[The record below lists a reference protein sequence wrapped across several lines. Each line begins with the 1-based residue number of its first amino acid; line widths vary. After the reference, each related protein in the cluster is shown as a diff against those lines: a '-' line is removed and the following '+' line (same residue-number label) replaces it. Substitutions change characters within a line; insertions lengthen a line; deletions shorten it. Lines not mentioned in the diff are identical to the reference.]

1 MATQNRTTKPQ
12 PTQGSAAARQAA
24 QAPAADAAK
33 MAKQAADKAEL
44 DKMAQA
50 KQAEAVKEVVAET
63 TAEGSVA
70 TADAAAAAEG
80 SLGAVSGEA
89 AVAEAGAA
97 GAAGTAAAIS
107 PLAIGA
113 GVVGVVAVAAA
124 AGGGS
129 SGGSS
134 SQPIAQNNTQQAA
147 QNQGSQKPATPAAE
161 QPAQDTKPAEGT
173 NKPAEGA
180 KPTEPAK
187 EEEPAKQAD
196 SKPAD
201 QPKVDP
207 TPVEDLTKPATAGGT
222 AEAPT
227 VAADGVTNL
236 TKFADLFKTA
246 GANGGEAEFIKIS
259 RILSAENAKDAE
271 ARAVDSDNSRAYEV
285 IDAGKPITLAEAQTM
300 AAKLG
305 GKLMSIDT
313 AEEKAWLDKN
323 LFGALGEYD
332 GDKSLAE
339 AAARGESDKAAQQKV
354 LDGQLAS
361 NGAWLGKNAT
371 EGADAKANAVI
382 RNGNNADGSG
392 AMKLYEAAGTT
403 LSKFV
408 IEYEGY
414 KSPLLLDGKPVV
426 EGQII
431 NKADA
436 AKLAW
441 NADLNKAGKITYQAV
456 DSNDAQKAQPVAN
469 SKEGTMAL
477 SESADVKH
485 PMTTPANPSAQDK
498 PAQGGT
504 EVKPANDVPQ
514 ADKTGQ
520 DTQNSDH
527 QPAKP
532 ELPATAQGSAE
543 APQVAANGETKLAN
557 VASAFEKAAGEG
569 KNVEFIKIVHV
580 DTSEGEAGTRI
591 FREVETTS
599 KATSKAP
606 DAPAPVKTVS
616 TTAYE
621 VIDAGKPIS
630 RAEAEEMAKAR
641 GGKLLTIDSADEAKF
656 IGEKLFGTLGEYD
669 SDESV
674 AEAQGDT
681 AKAAQQEVLNGQ
693 LKNNG
698 AWLGKDSTAG
708 AVANADAIIR
718 NGNGTDLPKG
728 YKAYDFSGE
737 KLSRFVIEI
746 ENYKAPLTLNGEPV
760 VDGTII
766 NKADFDKLVWNGD
779 HNMGGK
785 ITYVAVQSNEA
796 NAAKVEGAEE
806 KTLTVSES
814 AAITHPSAPASN
826 PAQNQQ
832 QGGAGTP
839 EVQDSKAPAGG
850 EGPKGDQK
858 AGEGS
863 NKAGDP
869 PKGGEHG
876 TDGGNHKADT
886 PQNSTTG
893 SDANKGNTNP
903 GSQGAAAGGST
914 GGAGAQGGPKPQ
926 EGGSDSKAGGTTQ
939 DAGSQSQ
946 GQTPP
951 SKPAG
956 SDPQAGSPSGKP
968 VAPGGQPS
976 DAPSQP
982 AGTPEAQTGGA
993 VNQPAQPPVKAA
1005 PSYEANKSVNVAH
1018 DETNAKIGKE
1028 VFEGTTPDNKPEAV
1042 KATGFAEGTLKVNGV
1057 AINSGDKIAAADF
1070 DKVTWD
1076 ASKGEGGSF
1085 KFTPVQANGDALQGA
1100 TEQTITINEAAA
1112 LVQAKPAPTY
1122 DANKSVDVA
1131 HDETNA
1137 KIGKEV
1143 FEGTNSANKPEAV
1156 KATGFA
1162 EGTLKV
1168 NGVAINSGDKIA
1180 AADFDKVTWDA
1191 SKGEGGSFKFTPVQ
1205 ANGDALEGAT
1215 EQTITINEAA
1225 APVVNAEPKLGVYP
1239 TEAVKFDVAHDALKG
1254 ALTKDSQT
1262 SPFAGTDAE
1271 KAPDAVKIVSV
1282 HGPDGQN
1289 THASIMTLGEGET
1302 ARNLTE
1308 GQFINKADFSKVQWD
1323 ASVDHGSGTYEVKFV
1338 PVTAEH
1344 QDIAGAKTQTFTVKE
1359 AAEQPDYSGETFKAV
1374 AEHNGDATFGK
1385 AMFDGTNA
1393 AKAPMFIR
1401 ISEISPNNADAG
1413 DHRVLH
1419 LVGDHEQDLK
1429 EDQSNPLSTVLRATD
1444 FENLRWDTSHNEG
1457 GTFKFTALDGDM
1469 KPIDANVVHTV
1480 TVTEKDAPLAINPQS
1495 LFGASEGQ
1503 GPLTISAKSLAA
1515 YTPAEPSSNLLDDL
1529 HNQIS
1534 PLI

>member
-134 SQPIAQNNTQQAA
+134 SQPIAQNNNQQAA

-207 TPVEDLTKPATAGGT
+207 TPVEDLTKPATAAGT
-222 AEAPT
+222 AAEPK

-236 TKFADLFKTA
+236 TKFADLFETA
-246 GANGGEAEFIKIS
+246 GANGGKAEYIKIS

-456 DSNDAQKAQPVAN
+456 DSNDAATAKPVADA
-469 SKEGTMAL
+469 KEGTMAL

-520 DTQNSDH
+520 DTQNSDQ
-527 QPAKP
+527 QPAKQ
-532 ELPATAQGSAE
+532 ELPATAQGTAE

-557 VASAFEKAAGEG
+557 VATAFEKAAGEG
-569 KNVEFIKIVHV
+569 KNVEFIKIVRV

-599 KATSKAP
+599 KVTGKAP

-621 VIDAGKPIS
+621 VISTKEPIT
-630 RAEAEEMAKAR
+630 RAQAEEMAKVR
-641 GGKLLTIDSADEAKF
+641 GGKLLTIDSAEEAQF
-656 IGEKLFGTLGEYD
+656 IGQKLFGSLGEYD

-674 AEAQGDT
+674 AEAKGDT
-681 AKAAQQEVLNGQ
+681 AKAAQQDVLNGQ
-693 LKNNG
+693 LAKNG

-746 ENYKAPLTLNGEPV
+746 ENYKAPLTLEGKPV

-814 AAITHPSAPASN
+814 ATITHPSAPASN

-839 EVQDSKAPAGG
+839 EVQDNKAPTGG

-893 SDANKGNTNP
+893 SDANKGNGNP
-903 GSQGAAAGGST
+903 GGQGAAAGGST
-914 GGAGAQGGPKPQ
+914 GGAGAQGGSKPQ

-1028 VFEGTTPDNKPEAV
+1028 VFEGTNSANKPEAV
-1042 KATGFAEGTLKVNGV
+1042 KATGFAAGALKVDGNVITDG
-1057 AINSGDKIAAADF
+1057 ALIKAADF

-1076 ASKGEGGSF
+1076 ASKGEGVSF

-1100 TEQTITINEAAA
+1100 TEQTITINEA
-1112 LVQAKPAPTY
+1112 P
-1122 DANKSVDVA
+1122 
-1131 HDETNA
+1131 
-1137 KIGKEV
+1137 
-1143 FEGTNSANKPEAV
+1143 
-1156 KATGFA
+1156 
-1162 EGTLKV
+1162 
-1168 NGVAINSGDKIA
+1168 
-1180 AADFDKVTWDA
+1180 
-1191 SKGEGGSFKFTPVQ
+1191 
-1205 ANGDALEGAT
+1205 
-1215 EQTITINEAA
+1215 

-1282 HGPDGQN
+1282 QGPDGEN
-1289 THASIMTLGEGET
+1289 THANIMTLGDGGS
-1302 ARNLTE
+1302 ARNLTA
-1308 GQFINKADFSKVQWD
+1308 GQFIDKADFSKVQWD
-1323 ASVDHGSGTYEVKFV
+1323 ASVDHGSGTYKVQFV
-1338 PVTAEH
+1338 PVTSDH
-1344 QDIAGAKTQTFTVKE
+1344 QEIAGAQTQTFTVKE
-1359 AAEQPDYSGETFKAV
+1359 AAEQPNYSGTTFSAE

-1385 AMFDGTNA
+1385 AMFDGSDA

-1401 ISEISPNNADAG
+1401 ITEISPSNAEAG

-1419 LVGDHEQDLK
+1419 LVGDHAQDLK
-1429 EDQSNPLSTVLRATD
+1429 VDDSHPENTVLSAAQ
-1444 FENLRWDTSHNEG
+1444 FENLRWDASHNG
-1457 GTFKFTALDGDM
+1457 GGSFKFTALDGDM
-1469 KPIDANVVHTV
+1469 KPIDSSVVHTV

-1529 HNQIS
+1529 HNQIN

>member
-12 PTQGSAAARQAA
+12 PTQGSAAARQAT

-97 GAAGTAAAIS
+97 GAAGTAAPIN

-113 GVVGVVAVAAA
+113 GVVGVVALAAA

-134 SQPIAQNNTQQAA
+134 SQPIAQNNNQQAA

-207 TPVEDLTKPATAGGT
+207 TPVEDLTKPATAAGT
-222 AEAPT
+222 AAEPK

-236 TKFADLFKTA
+236 TKFADLFETA
-246 GANGGEAEFIKIS
+246 GANGGKAEYIKIS

-456 DSNDAQKAQPVAN
+456 DSNDAATAKPVADA
-469 SKEGTMAL
+469 KEGTMAL

-520 DTQNSDH
+520 DTQNSDQ
-527 QPAKP
+527 QPAKQ
-532 ELPATAQGSAE
+532 ELPATAQGTAE

-557 VASAFEKAAGEG
+557 VATAFEKAAGEG
-569 KNVEFIKIVHV
+569 KNVEFIKIVRV

-599 KATSKAP
+599 KVTGKAP

-621 VIDAGKPIS
+621 VISTKEPIT
-630 RAEAEEMAKAR
+630 RAQAEEMAKVR
-641 GGKLLTIDSADEAKF
+641 GGKLLTIDSAEEAQF
-656 IGEKLFGTLGEYD
+656 IGQKLFGSLGEYD

-674 AEAQGDT
+674 AEAKGDT
-681 AKAAQQEVLNGQ
+681 AKAAQQDVLNGQ
-693 LKNNG
+693 LAKNG

-746 ENYKAPLTLNGEPV
+746 ENYKAPLTLEGKPV

-814 AAITHPSAPASN
+814 ATITHPSAPASN

-839 EVQDSKAPAGG
+839 EVQDNKAPTGG
-850 EGPKGDQK
+850 EGHKGDQQADK
-858 AGEGS
+858 GG

-893 SDANKGNTNP
+893 SDANKGNGNP
-903 GSQGAAAGGST
+903 GGQGAAAGGST
-914 GGAGAQGGPKPQ
+914 GGAGAQGGSKPQ

-1028 VFEGTTPDNKPEAV
+1028 VFEGTNSANKPEAV
-1042 KATGFAEGTLKVNGV
+1042 KATGFAAGALKVDGNVITDG
-1057 AINSGDKIAAADF
+1057 ALIKAADF

-1076 ASKGEGGSF
+1076 ASKGEGGTF

-1100 TEQTITINEAAA
+1100 TEQTITINEA
-1112 LVQAKPAPTY
+1112 P
-1122 DANKSVDVA
+1122 
-1131 HDETNA
+1131 
-1137 KIGKEV
+1137 
-1143 FEGTNSANKPEAV
+1143 
-1156 KATGFA
+1156 
-1162 EGTLKV
+1162 
-1168 NGVAINSGDKIA
+1168 
-1180 AADFDKVTWDA
+1180 
-1191 SKGEGGSFKFTPVQ
+1191 
-1205 ANGDALEGAT
+1205 
-1215 EQTITINEAA
+1215 

-1282 HGPDGQN
+1282 QGPDGEN
-1289 THASIMTLGEGET
+1289 THANIMTLGDGGS
-1302 ARNLTE
+1302 ARNLTA
-1308 GQFINKADFSKVQWD
+1308 GQFIDKADFSKVQWD
-1323 ASVDHGSGTYEVKFV
+1323 ASVDHGSGTYKVQFV
-1338 PVTAEH
+1338 PVTSDH
-1344 QDIAGAKTQTFTVKE
+1344 QEIAGAQTQTFTVKE
-1359 AAEQPDYSGETFKAV
+1359 AAEQPNYSGTTFSAE

-1385 AMFDGTNA
+1385 AMFDGSDA

-1401 ISEISPNNADAG
+1401 ITEISPSNAEAG

-1419 LVGDHEQDLK
+1419 LVGDHAQDLK
-1429 EDQSNPLSTVLRATD
+1429 VDDSHPENTVLSAAQ
-1444 FENLRWDTSHNEG
+1444 FENLRWDASHNG
-1457 GTFKFTALDGDM
+1457 GGSFKFTALDGDM
-1469 KPIDANVVHTV
+1469 KPIDSSVVHTV

-1529 HNQIS
+1529 HNQIN

>member
-1 MATQNRTTKPQ
+1 VPG
-12 PTQGSAAARQAA
+12 P
-24 QAPAADAAK
+24 P
-33 MAKQAADKAEL
+33 
-44 DKMAQA
+44 
-50 KQAEAVKEVVAET
+50 
-63 TAEGSVA
+63 
-70 TADAAAAAEG
+70 
-80 SLGAVSGEA
+80 
-89 AVAEAGAA
+89 
-97 GAAGTAAAIS
+97 
-107 PLAIGA
+107 
-113 GVVGVVAVAAA
+113 A
-124 AGGGS
+124 AGGGG

-134 SQPIAQNNTQQAA
+134 SQPIAQNNNQQAA

-207 TPVEDLTKPATAGGT
+207 TPVEDLTKPATAAGT
-222 AEAPT
+222 AAEPK

-236 TKFADLFKTA
+236 TKFADLFETA
-246 GANGGEAEFIKIS
+246 GANGGKAEYIKIS

-456 DSNDAQKAQPVAN
+456 DSNDAATAKPVADA
-469 SKEGTMAL
+469 KEGTMAL

-520 DTQNSDH
+520 DTQNSDQ
-527 QPAKP
+527 QPAKQ
-532 ELPATAQGSAE
+532 ELPATAQGTAE

-557 VASAFEKAAGEG
+557 VATAFEKAAGEG
-569 KNVEFIKIVHV
+569 KNVEFIKIVRV

-599 KATSKAP
+599 KVTGKAP

-621 VIDAGKPIS
+621 VISTKEPIT
-630 RAEAEEMAKAR
+630 RAQAEEMAKVR
-641 GGKLLTIDSADEAKF
+641 GGKLLTIDSAEEAQF
-656 IGEKLFGTLGEYD
+656 IGQKLFGSLGEYD

-674 AEAQGDT
+674 AEAKGDT
-681 AKAAQQEVLNGQ
+681 AKAAQQDVLNGQ
-693 LKNNG
+693 LAKNG

-746 ENYKAPLTLNGEPV
+746 ENYKAPLTLEGKPV

-814 AAITHPSAPASN
+814 ATITHPSAPASN

-839 EVQDSKAPAGG
+839 EVQDNKAPTGG

-893 SDANKGNTNP
+893 SDANKGNGNP
-903 GSQGAAAGGST
+903 GGQGAAAGGST
-914 GGAGAQGGPKPQ
+914 GGAGAQGGSKPQ

-1028 VFEGTTPDNKPEAV
+1028 VFEGTNSANKPEAV
-1042 KATGFAEGTLKVNGV
+1042 KATGFAAGALKVDGNVITDG
-1057 AINSGDKIAAADF
+1057 ALIKAADF

-1076 ASKGEGGSF
+1076 ASKGEGGTF

-1100 TEQTITINEAAA
+1100 TEQTITINEA
-1112 LVQAKPAPTY
+1112 P
-1122 DANKSVDVA
+1122 
-1131 HDETNA
+1131 
-1137 KIGKEV
+1137 
-1143 FEGTNSANKPEAV
+1143 
-1156 KATGFA
+1156 
-1162 EGTLKV
+1162 
-1168 NGVAINSGDKIA
+1168 
-1180 AADFDKVTWDA
+1180 
-1191 SKGEGGSFKFTPVQ
+1191 
-1205 ANGDALEGAT
+1205 
-1215 EQTITINEAA
+1215 

-1282 HGPDGQN
+1282 QGPDGEN
-1289 THASIMTLGEGET
+1289 THANIMTLGDGGS
-1302 ARNLTE
+1302 ARNLTA
-1308 GQFINKADFSKVQWD
+1308 GQFIDKADFSKVQWD
-1323 ASVDHGSGTYEVKFV
+1323 ASVDHGSGTYKVQFV
-1338 PVTAEH
+1338 PVTSDH
-1344 QDIAGAKTQTFTVKE
+1344 QEIAGAQTQTFTVKE
-1359 AAEQPDYSGETFKAV
+1359 AAEQPNYSGTTFSAE

-1385 AMFDGTNA
+1385 AMFDGSDA

-1401 ISEISPNNADAG
+1401 ITEISPSNAEAG

-1419 LVGDHEQDLK
+1419 LVGDHAQDLK
-1429 EDQSNPLSTVLRATD
+1429 VDDSHPENTVLSAAQ
-1444 FENLRWDTSHNEG
+1444 FENLRWDASHNG
-1457 GTFKFTALDGDM
+1457 GGSFKFTALDGDM
-1469 KPIDANVVHTV
+1469 KPIDSSVVHTV

-1529 HNQIS
+1529 HNQIN

>member
-1 MATQNRTTKPQ
+1 MANQNRTTKPQ

-97 GAAGTAAAIS
+97 GAAGAAGTAAAIS

-187 EEEPAKQAD
+187 AEEPAKQAD

-207 TPVEDLTKPATAGGT
+207 TPVEDLSKPATAGGT

-246 GANGGEAEFIKIS
+246 GANGGAAEFIKIS

-456 DSNDAQKAQPVAN
+456 DSNDAATAKPVAN
-469 SKEGTMAL
+469 AKEGTMAL

-569 KNVEFIKIVHV
+569 KTVEFIKIVHV

-641 GGKLLTIDSADEAKF
+641 GGKLLTIDSAEEAKF
-656 IGEKLFGTLGEYD
+656 IGENLFGTLGAYD

-674 AEAQGDT
+674 AEAKGDT
-681 AKAAQQEVLNGQ
+681 AKAAQQDVLNGQ
-693 LKNNG
+693 LAKNG

-728 YKAYDFSGE
+728 YKAYDFTGD

-814 AAITHPSAPASN
+814 ATITHPSAPASN

-839 EVQDSKAPAGG
+839 EVQEHKGPAADDGK
-850 EGPKGDQK
+850 KGDQQADK
-858 AGEGS
+858 GG

-876 TDGGNHKADT
+876 TDGGEHKADT

-914 GGAGAQGGPKPQ
+914 GGTGAQGGSKTQ
-926 EGGSDSKAGGTTQ
+926 DGGSDSKAGGTTQ
-939 DAGSQSQ
+939 DASSQSQ

-951 SKPAG
+951 S
-956 SDPQAGSPSGKP
+956 
-968 VAPGGQPS
+968 
-976 DAPSQP
+976 QP
-982 AGTPEAQTGGA
+982 AGTPEGQTGGA
-993 VNQPAQPPVKAA
+993 VNQPGQPPVKAA

-1028 VFEGTTPDNKPEAV
+1028 VFEGTTPANKPEAV

-1122 DANKSVDVA
+1122 DANKTVDVA
-1131 HDETNA
+1131 HDVTDA
-1137 KIGKEV
+1137 KIAKEV
-1143 FEGTNSANKPEAV
+1143 FEGTTPANKPEAV

-1205 ANGDALEGAT
+1205 ANGDALQGAT
-1215 EQTITINEAA
+1215 EQTITINEAAA
-1225 APVVNAEPKLGVYP
+1225 APVVNAEPKLGVYASEKSVVDVGRDAEP
-1239 TEAVKFDVAHDALKG
+1239 VKL
-1254 ALTKDSQT
+1254 DSKL
-1262 SPFAGTDAE
+1262 FAGTDPE
-1271 KAPDAVKIVSV
+1271 KTPDAVKITVV
-1282 HGPDGQN
+1282 HGPDNQPTNDGVLTYTVGGQK
-1289 THASIMTLGEGET
+1289 HS
-1302 ARNLTE
+1302 LTSGSFLDKANFDKVE
-1308 GQFINKADFSKVQWD
+1308 WDAKADANNAGTYKVQFKPVTADHKDIESATEHNFDVKEASGVPTYESSKMSFNVETHDGKQLVPEALFKGENAATAPLYVWIKGSTEQDGGSDGHVFMRLADGSNGGLGKDLTTNGTTDGAVISWSDLGKVQWD
-1323 ASVDHGSGTYEVKFV
+1323 A
-1338 PVTAEH
+1338 A
-1344 QDIAGAKTQTFTVKE
+1344 
-1359 AAEQPDYSGETFKAV
+1359 
-1374 AEHNGDATFGK
+1374 HN
-1385 AMFDGTNA
+1385 N
-1393 AKAPMFIR
+1393 
-1401 ISEISPNNADAG
+1401 
-1413 DHRVLH
+1413 
-1419 LVGDHEQDLK
+1419 
-1429 EDQSNPLSTVLRATD
+1429 
-1444 FENLRWDTSHNEG
+1444 G
-1457 GTFKFTALDGDM
+1457 GTIRFRPLDGD
-1469 KPIDANVVHTV
+1469 KQEIGEWQTIR
-1480 TVTEKDAPLAINPQS
+1480 VTESSDNSQASGEERPLALDHVLNPQ
-1495 LFGASEGQ
+1495 GAGAQ
-1503 GPLTISAKSLAA
+1503 LKSLAA

-1529 HNQIS
+1529 HNQIT

>member
-134 SQPIAQNNTQQAA
+134 SQPIAQNNNQQAA

-207 TPVEDLTKPATAGGT
+207 TPVEDLTKPATAAGT
-222 AEAPT
+222 AAEPK

-236 TKFADLFKTA
+236 TKFADLFETA
-246 GANGGEAEFIKIS
+246 GANGGKAEYIKIS

-431 NKADA
+431 NKAEA

-456 DSNDAQKAQPVAN
+456 DSNDAATAKPVADA
-469 SKEGTMAL
+469 KEGTMAL

-514 ADKTGQ
+514 AGQNGQ
-520 DTQNSDH
+520 DNQNSNQ
-527 QPAKP
+527 QPAKQ
-532 ELPATAQGSAE
+532 ELPATAQGTAE

-557 VASAFEKAAGEG
+557 VATAFEKAAGEG
-569 KNVEFIKIVHV
+569 KNVEFIKIVRV
-580 DTSEGEAGTRI
+580 DTSEGDAGTRI

-599 KATSKAP
+599 KVAGKAA
-606 DAPAPVKTVS
+606 DAPAPAKTTS
-616 TTAYE
+616 ITAYE

-630 RAEAEEMAKAR
+630 RTEAEEMAKAR
-641 GGKLLTIDSADEAKF
+641 GGKLLSIDSADEAKF
-656 IGEKLFGTLGEYD
+656 IGEKLFGSLGEYD

-674 AEAQGDT
+674 AEAKGDT
-681 AKAAQQEVLNGQ
+681 AKAAQQDVLNGQ
-693 LKNNG
+693 LAKNG

-746 ENYKAPLTLNGEPV
+746 ENYKAPLTLEGKPV

-814 AAITHPSAPASN
+814 ATITHPSAPASN

-839 EVQDSKAPAGG
+839 EVQDNKAPTGG

-893 SDANKGNTNP
+893 SDANKGNGNP
-903 GSQGAAAGGST
+903 GGQGAAAGGST
-914 GGAGAQGGPKPQ
+914 GGAGAQGGSKPQ

-951 SKPAG
+951 S
-956 SDPQAGSPSGKP
+956 
-968 VAPGGQPS
+968 
-976 DAPSQP
+976 QP
-982 AGTPEAQTGGA
+982 AGTPEGQTGGA
-993 VNQPAQPPVKAA
+993 VNQPGQPPVKAA

-1028 VFEGTTPDNKPEAV
+1028 VFEGTNSANKPEAV

-1122 DANKSVDVA
+1122 DANKTVDVA
-1131 HDETNA
+1131 HDVTDA
-1137 KIGKEV
+1137 KIAKEV
-1143 FEGTNSANKPEAV
+1143 FEGTTPANKPEAV

-1205 ANGDALEGAT
+1205 ANGDALQGAT
-1215 EQTITINEAA
+1215 EQTITINEAAA
-1225 APVVNAEPKLGVYP
+1225 APVVNAEPKLGVYASEKSVVDVGRDAEP
-1239 TEAVKFDVAHDALKG
+1239 VKL
-1254 ALTKDSQT
+1254 DSKL
-1262 SPFAGTDAE
+1262 FAGTDPE
-1271 KAPDAVKIVSV
+1271 KTPDAVKITVV
-1282 HGPDGQN
+1282 HGPDNQPTNDGVLTYTVGGQK
-1289 THASIMTLGEGET
+1289 HS
-1302 ARNLTE
+1302 LTSGSFLDKANFDKVE
-1308 GQFINKADFSKVQWD
+1308 WDAKADANNAGTYKVQFKPVTADHKDIESATEHNFDVKEASGVPTYESSKMSFNVETHDGKQLVPEALFKGENAATAPLYVWIKGSTEQDGGSDGHVFMRLADGSNGGLGKDLTTNGTTDGAVISWSDLGKVQWD
-1323 ASVDHGSGTYEVKFV
+1323 A
-1338 PVTAEH
+1338 A
-1344 QDIAGAKTQTFTVKE
+1344 
-1359 AAEQPDYSGETFKAV
+1359 
-1374 AEHNGDATFGK
+1374 HN
-1385 AMFDGTNA
+1385 N
-1393 AKAPMFIR
+1393 
-1401 ISEISPNNADAG
+1401 
-1413 DHRVLH
+1413 
-1419 LVGDHEQDLK
+1419 
-1429 EDQSNPLSTVLRATD
+1429 
-1444 FENLRWDTSHNEG
+1444 G
-1457 GTFKFTALDGDM
+1457 GTIRFRPLDGD
-1469 KPIDANVVHTV
+1469 KQEIGEWQTIR
-1480 TVTEKDAPLAINPQS
+1480 VTESSDNSQASGEERPLALDHVLNPQ
-1495 LFGASEGQ
+1495 GAGAQ
-1503 GPLTISAKSLAA
+1503 LKSLAA

-1529 HNQIS
+1529 HNQIT

>member
-63 TAEGSVA
+63 AAEGSVA

-134 SQPIAQNNTQQAA
+134 SQPIAQNNTQQAT

-187 EEEPAKQAD
+187 AEEPAKQAD

-222 AEAPT
+222 AEAPK

-236 TKFADLFKTA
+236 TKFADLFDTA
-246 GANGGEAEFIKIS
+246 GANGGKAEYIKIS

-285 IDAGKPITLAEAQTM
+285 IDAGKPITLAEAEAM
-300 AAKLG
+300 AKQLG
-305 GKLMSIDT
+305 GKLMSIDS

-456 DSNDAQKAQPVAN
+456 DSNDAATAKPVADA
-469 SKEGTMAL
+469 KAGTMTL

-504 EVKPANDVPQ
+504 EVKPGNDVPQ
-514 ADKTGQ
+514 ADQNGQ
-520 DTQNSDH
+520 DNQNSDH

-599 KATSKAP
+599 KATGKAP

-621 VIDAGKPIS
+621 VIKTGEPIT
-630 RAEAEEMAKAR
+630 RAQAEEMAKAR
-641 GGKLLTIDSADEAKF
+641 GGKLLSIDSADEAKF
-656 IGEKLFGTLGEYD
+656 IGEKLFGSLGEYD

-693 LKNNG
+693 LAKYG

-728 YKAYDFSGE
+728 YKAYDFTGD

-746 ENYKAPLTLNGEPV
+746 ENYKAPLTLEGKPV
-760 VDGTII
+760 VDGQII

-806 KTLTVSES
+806 KTLTVTES
-814 AAITHPSAPASN
+814 ATITHPSAPASN

-839 EVQDSKAPAGG
+839 EVQDNKTPTGG
-850 EGPKGDQK
+850 EGHKGDQQADK
-858 AGEGS
+858 GG

-886 PQNSTTG
+886 PQNSATG
-893 SDANKGNTNP
+893 GDANKGNTDS
-903 GSQGAAAGGST
+903 GSSGT
-914 GGAGAQGGPKPQ
+914 GGAVVKPN
-926 EGGSDSKAGGTTQ
+926 
-939 DAGSQSQ
+939 
-946 GQTPP
+946 
-951 SKPAG
+951 PAG
-956 SDPQAGSPSGKP
+956 EQ
-968 VAPGGQPS
+968 QT
-976 DAPSQP
+976 
-982 AGTPEAQTGGA
+982 GTPEGQTGGT

-1005 PSYEANKSVNVAH
+1005 PSYEPNKSVSVAH
-1018 DETNAKIGKE
+1018 D
-1028 VFEGTTPDNKPEAV
+1028 
-1042 KATGFAEGTLKVNGV
+1042 
-1057 AINSGDKIAAADF
+1057 
-1070 DKVTWD
+1070 D
-1076 ASKGEGGSF
+1076 A
-1085 KFTPVQANGDALQGA
+1085 
-1100 TEQTITINEAAA
+1100 
-1112 LVQAKPAPTY
+1112 
-1122 DANKSVDVA
+1122 
-1131 HDETNA
+1131 NA

-1143 FEGTNSANKPEAV
+1143 FEGTNPANKPEAV

-1162 EGTLKV
+1162 AGTLKV
-1168 NGVAINSGDKIA
+1168 NGVAIADGDKIA
-1180 AADFDKVTWDA
+1180 AENFDKVTWDA
-1191 SKGEGGSFKFTPVQ
+1191 SKGDGGSFKFKPVSADGNEIADAKEQSITINEAPAAPAPNKVAYAGHDVKKAEIGSKVFEGSDGQKPEAVKISGVTADTLKKGGVSVTEGQLIKAEDFDKLTWDSTKGDGGSFKFTPVK
-1205 ANGDALEGAT
+1205 ANGDAIEGAT
-1215 EQTITINEAA
+1215 EKTVDIKEAA
-1225 APVVNAEPKLGVYP
+1225 DSTAVEVGRDAAPLTLDKSIFGDADAVQILTVRGPVAEDRTNANVLTYTPEGGQK
-1239 TEAVKFDVAHDALKG
+1239 T
-1254 ALTKDSQT
+1254 ALTDG
-1262 SPFAGTDAE
+1262 AYLD
-1271 KAPDAVKIVSV
+1271 KA
-1282 HGPDGQN
+1282 N
-1289 THASIMTLGEGET
+1289 FE
-1302 ARNLTE
+1302 
-1308 GQFINKADFSKVQWD
+1308 KVQWD
-1323 ASVDHGSGTYEVKFV
+1323 AQADANNAGTYRVLFK
-1338 PVTAEH
+1338 PVTAGHEE
-1344 QDIAGAKTQTFTVKE
+1344 IPGAEPKE
-1359 AAEQPDYSGETFKAV
+1359 IKVHEATGDLDYSTSPKTVNVET
-1374 AEHNGDATFGK
+1374 H
-1385 AMFDGTNA
+1385 DGTQMIPEAVFKGTGATPLYVWFKESTETNPTGSDRTFLKLAEGSSEPGKDLSHDAVISIGDLGKVQWDA
-1393 AKAPMFIR
+1393 A
-1401 ISEISPNNADAG
+1401 
-1413 DHRVLH
+1413 
-1419 LVGDHEQDLK
+1419 
-1429 EDQSNPLSTVLRATD
+1429 
-1444 FENLRWDTSHNEG
+1444 HNDG
-1457 GTFKFTALDGDM
+1457 GTIRFQALDGDQN
-1469 KPIDANVVHTV
+1469 PIGDWHTI
-1480 TVTEKDAPLAINPQS
+1480 TVIDPQQALGAADVLNPQ
-1495 LFGASEGQ
+1495 GAGAQ
-1503 GPLTISAKSLAA
+1503 LKSLAT

>member
-44 DKMAQA
+44 DKQAQA
-50 KQAEAVKEVVAET
+50 KQDEARKAVVAET
-63 TAEGSVA
+63 AAEGSVA
-70 TADAAAAAEG
+70 TTDTAAAAEG
-80 SLGAVSGEA
+80 SLGSVSGEA

-97 GAAGTAAAIS
+97 GAAGTTAAIS

-113 GVVGVVAVAAA
+113 GVVGVVALAAA

-173 NKPAEGA
+173 NKPAQDA
-180 KPTEPAK
+180 KPAEPAK
-187 EEEPAKQAD
+187 EEPAKQAD

-207 TPVEDLTKPATAGGT
+207 TPVEDLSKPATAGGT
-222 AEAPT
+222 AEAPK

-236 TKFADLFKTA
+236 TNFADLFKTA

-259 RILSAENAKDAE
+259 RILSAENAKDAQ

-285 IDAGKPITLAEAQTM
+285 IDAGRPITLAEAEAM
-300 AAKLG
+300 AKQLG
-305 GKLMSIDT
+305 GKLMSVDS
-313 AEEKAWLDKN
+313 AAEKAWLDKN

-339 AAARGESDKAAQQKV
+339 AAAKSDSDKAAQQKV

-382 RNGNNADGSG
+382 RNGNNADGDG

-441 NADLNKAGKITYQAV
+441 NADLNKGGQITYQAV
-456 DSNDAQKAQPVAN
+456 DSNDAATAKPVADA
-469 SKEGTMAL
+469 KAGTMTL
-477 SESADVKH
+477 SESAEVKH
-485 PMTTPANPSAQDK
+485 PITVPTNPSAQDQ
-498 PAQGGT
+498 PAQGGAAG
-504 EVKPANDVPQ
+504 KPGNDVPQ
-514 ADKTGQ
+514 AGQNGQ
-520 DTQNSDH
+520 DNQNSNQ

-532 ELPATAQGSAE
+532 ELPATNQGTAE
-543 APQVAANGETKLAN
+543 APQVATTGETKLAN
-557 VASAFEKAAGEG
+557 IASAFEKSAGEG
-569 KNVEFIKIVHV
+569 KNVEFIKIAKI
-580 DTSEGEAGTRI
+580 DTSEGEADARV
-591 FREVETTS
+591 FREVETTV
-599 KATSKAP
+599 KAP
-606 DAPAPVKTVS
+606 DAADPVKTVS

-621 VIDAGKPIS
+621 VISTKEPIT
-630 RAEAEEMAKAR
+630 RAQAEEMAKAR
-641 GGKLLTIDSADEAKF
+641 GGKLLSIDSAEEAKF
-656 IGEKLFGTLGEYD
+656 IGQNLFGTLGEYD

-674 AEAQGDT
+674 AEVQGDS
-681 AKAAQQEVLNGQ
+681 AKAAQQDVLNGQ
-693 LKNNG
+693 LAKNG
-698 AWLGKDSTAG
+698 AWLGNDSTAG
-708 AVANADAIIR
+708 AVNNADAIIR
-718 NGNGTDLPKG
+718 NGNGKDLPKG
-728 YKAYDFSGE
+728 YKAYDFSGD

-746 ENYKAPLTLNGEPV
+746 ENYKAPMTLNGKPV
-760 VDGTII
+760 VDGQII
-766 NKADFDKLVWNGD
+766 EKADFDKLVWNSD

-785 ITYVAVQSNEA
+785 ITYVAVQSGEA
-796 NAAKVEGAEE
+796 NAANVEGAEQ
-806 KTLTVSES
+806 KTLTVTES
-814 AAITHPSAPASN
+814 PAVTHPTAPASN

-839 EVQDSKAPAGG
+839 EVQDNKAPTGG
-850 EGPKGDQK
+850 EGHKGDQQADK
-858 AGEGS
+858 GG

-869 PKGGEHG
+869 QKGGEHG
-876 TDGGNHKADT
+876 TDGSEHKADT
-886 PQNSTTG
+886 AQNSTTG
-893 SDANKGNTNP
+893 GDANKGNTNP

-914 GGAGAQGGPKPQ
+914 GGAGAQGGSKPQ

-1028 VFEGTTPDNKPEAV
+1028 VFEGTNSANKPEAV
-1042 KATGFAEGTLKVNGV
+1042 KATGFAAGALKVDGNVITDG
-1057 AINSGDKIAAADF
+1057 ALIKAADF

-1076 ASKGEGGSF
+1076 ASKGEGGTF

-1100 TEQTITINEAAA
+1100 TEQTITINEA
-1112 LVQAKPAPTY
+1112 P
-1122 DANKSVDVA
+1122 
-1131 HDETNA
+1131 
-1137 KIGKEV
+1137 
-1143 FEGTNSANKPEAV
+1143 
-1156 KATGFA
+1156 
-1162 EGTLKV
+1162 
-1168 NGVAINSGDKIA
+1168 
-1180 AADFDKVTWDA
+1180 
-1191 SKGEGGSFKFTPVQ
+1191 
-1205 ANGDALEGAT
+1205 
-1215 EQTITINEAA
+1215 

-1282 HGPDGQN
+1282 QGPDGEN
-1289 THASIMTLGEGET
+1289 THANIMTLGDGGS
-1302 ARNLTE
+1302 ARNLTA
-1308 GQFINKADFSKVQWD
+1308 GQFIDKADFSKVQWD
-1323 ASVDHGSGTYEVKFV
+1323 ASVDHGSGTYKVQFV
-1338 PVTAEH
+1338 PVTSDH
-1344 QDIAGAKTQTFTVKE
+1344 QEIAGAQTQTFTVKE
-1359 AAEQPDYSGETFKAV
+1359 AAEQPNYSGTTFSAE

-1385 AMFDGTNA
+1385 AMFDGSDA

-1401 ISEISPNNADAG
+1401 ITEISPSNAEAG

-1419 LVGDHEQDLK
+1419 LVGDHAQDLK
-1429 EDQSNPLSTVLRATD
+1429 VDDSHPENTVLSAAQ
-1444 FENLRWDTSHNEG
+1444 FENLRWDASHNG
-1457 GTFKFTALDGDM
+1457 GGSFKFTALDGDM
-1469 KPIDANVVHTV
+1469 KPIDSSVVHTV

-1529 HNQIS
+1529 HNQIT

>member
-63 TAEGSVA
+63 AAEGSVA

-134 SQPIAQNNTQQAA
+134 SQPIAQNNTQQAT

-187 EEEPAKQAD
+187 AEEPAKQAD

-222 AEAPT
+222 AEAPK

-236 TKFADLFKTA
+236 TKFADLFDTA
-246 GANGGEAEFIKIS
+246 GANGGKAEYIKIS

-456 DSNDAQKAQPVAN
+456 DSNDAATAKPVAN
-469 SKEGTMAL
+469 AKEGTMAL

-569 KNVEFIKIVHV
+569 KTVEFIKIVHV

-641 GGKLLTIDSADEAKF
+641 GGKLLTIDSAEEAKF
-656 IGEKLFGTLGEYD
+656 IGENLFGTLGAYD

-674 AEAQGDT
+674 AEAKGDT
-681 AKAAQQEVLNGQ
+681 AKAAQQDVLNGQ
-693 LKNNG
+693 LAKNG

-728 YKAYDFSGE
+728 YKAYDFTGD

-814 AAITHPSAPASN
+814 ATITHPSAPASN

-839 EVQDSKAPAGG
+839 EVQEHKGPAADDGK
-850 EGPKGDQK
+850 KGDQQADK
-858 AGEGS
+858 GG

-876 TDGGNHKADT
+876 TDGGEHKADT

-893 SDANKGNTNP
+893 SDANKGNTDS
-903 GSQGAAAGGST
+903 GSSGT
-914 GGAGAQGGPKPQ
+914 GGAVVKPN
-926 EGGSDSKAGGTTQ
+926 
-939 DAGSQSQ
+939 
-946 GQTPP
+946 
-951 SKPAG
+951 PAG
-956 SDPQAGSPSGKP
+956 EQ
-968 VAPGGQPS
+968 QT
-976 DAPSQP
+976 
-982 AGTPEAQTGGA
+982 GTPEGQTGGT

-1018 DETNAKIGKE
+1018 D
-1028 VFEGTTPDNKPEAV
+1028 
-1042 KATGFAEGTLKVNGV
+1042 
-1057 AINSGDKIAAADF
+1057 
-1070 DKVTWD
+1070 D
-1076 ASKGEGGSF
+1076 A
-1085 KFTPVQANGDALQGA
+1085 
-1100 TEQTITINEAAA
+1100 
-1112 LVQAKPAPTY
+1112 
-1122 DANKSVDVA
+1122 
-1131 HDETNA
+1131 NA

-1205 ANGDALEGAT
+1205 ANGDALQGAT
-1215 EQTITINEAA
+1215 EQTITINEAP

-1262 SPFAGTDAE
+1262 SPFAGTNAE

-1282 HGPDGQN
+1282 HGPDGQP
-1289 THASIMTLGEGET
+1289 TAAEIMTLGDGGT
-1302 ARNLTE
+1302 ARNLVA
-1308 GQFINKADFSKVQWD
+1308 GQFIDKADFSNVQWN
-1323 ASVDHGSGTYEVKFV
+1323 ASVDHGSGTYKVQFV
-1338 PVTAEH
+1338 PVTSDH
-1344 QDIAGAKTQTFTVKE
+1344 QEIAGAQTQTFTVKE

-1385 AMFDGTNA
+1385 AMFDGTDA
-1393 AKAPMFIR
+1393 AKAPMYIR
-1401 ISEISPNNADAG
+1401 ITEINPTNPEAG
-1413 DHRVLH
+1413 DKALYLDNKRSVDLT
-1419 LVGDHEQDLK
+1419 VDEQNPGKTILA
-1429 EDQSNPLSTVLRATD
+1429 QSD
-1444 FENLRWDTSHNEG
+1444 FEHLRWNTAHNEG

-1469 KPIDANVVHTV
+1469 KPIDPNVVHTV
-1480 TVTEKDAPLAINPQS
+1480 TVTEKADATPQAISHQS

-1503 GPLTISAKSLAA
+1503 GPLTTSAKSLA

>member
-134 SQPIAQNNTQQAA
+134 SQPIAQNNNQQAA

-207 TPVEDLTKPATAGGT
+207 TPVEDLTKPATAAGT
-222 AEAPT
+222 AAEPK

-236 TKFADLFKTA
+236 TKFADLFETA
-246 GANGGEAEFIKIS
+246 GANGGKAEYIKIS

-456 DSNDAQKAQPVAN
+456 DSNDAATAKPVADA
-469 SKEGTMAL
+469 KEGTMAL

-520 DTQNSDH
+520 DTQNSDQ
-527 QPAKP
+527 QPAKQ
-532 ELPATAQGSAE
+532 ELPATAQGTAE

-557 VASAFEKAAGEG
+557 VATAFEKAAGEG
-569 KNVEFIKIVHV
+569 KNVEFIKIVRV
-580 DTSEGEAGTRI
+580 DTSEGDAGTRI

-599 KATSKAP
+599 KVAGKAA
-606 DAPAPVKTVS
+606 DAPAPAKTTS
-616 TTAYE
+616 ITAYE

-630 RAEAEEMAKAR
+630 RTEAEEMAKAR
-641 GGKLLTIDSADEAKF
+641 GGKLLSIDSADEAKF
-656 IGEKLFGTLGEYD
+656 IGEKLFGSLGEYD

-674 AEAQGDT
+674 AEAKGDT
-681 AKAAQQEVLNGQ
+681 AKAAQQDVLNGQ
-693 LKNNG
+693 LAKNG

-746 ENYKAPLTLNGEPV
+746 ENYKAPLTLEGKPV

-814 AAITHPSAPASN
+814 ATITHPSAPASN

-839 EVQDSKAPAGG
+839 EVQDNKAPTGG

-893 SDANKGNTNP
+893 SDANKGNGNP
-903 GSQGAAAGGST
+903 GGQGAAAGGST
-914 GGAGAQGGPKPQ
+914 GGAGAQGGSKPQ

-1028 VFEGTTPDNKPEAV
+1028 VFEGTNSANKPEAV
-1042 KATGFAEGTLKVNGV
+1042 KATGFAAGALKVDGNVITDG
-1057 AINSGDKIAAADF
+1057 ALIKAADF

-1112 LVQAKPAPTY
+1112 
-1122 DANKSVDVA
+1122 
-1131 HDETNA
+1131 
-1137 KIGKEV
+1137 
-1143 FEGTNSANKPEAV
+1143 
-1156 KATGFA
+1156 
-1162 EGTLKV
+1162 
-1168 NGVAINSGDKIA
+1168 
-1180 AADFDKVTWDA
+1180 
-1191 SKGEGGSFKFTPVQ
+1191 
-1205 ANGDALEGAT
+1205 
-1215 EQTITINEAA
+1215 
-1225 APVVNAEPKLGVYP
+1225 PVVNAEPKLGVYP
-1239 TEAVKFDVAHDALKG
+1239 SEAVKFDVAHDALKG

-1338 PVTAEH
+1338 PVTADH
-1344 QDIAGAKTQTFTVKE
+1344 QDIAGAQTQTFTVKE
-1359 AAEQPDYSGETFKAV
+1359 AAEQPNYSGETFKAV

-1385 AMFDGTNA
+1385 AMFDGTDA

-1401 ISEISPNNADAG
+1401 ITEISPDNADAG

-1419 LVGDHEQDLK
+1419 LVGDHKQDLK
-1429 EDQSNPLSTVLRATD
+1429 VDDSNPLSTVLRATD
-1444 FENLRWDTSHNEG
+1444 FENLRWDASHNGG

-1469 KPIDANVVHTV
+1469 KPIDPSVVHTV
-1480 TVTEKDAPLAINPQS
+1480 TVTEKEAAAPLAISPQS

-1503 GPLTISAKSLAA
+1503 GPLTISAKSLA
-1515 YTPAEPSSNLLDDL
+1515 YTQAEPSSNLLDDL

>member
-134 SQPIAQNNTQQAA
+134 SQPIAQNNNQQAA

-207 TPVEDLTKPATAGGT
+207 TPVEDLTKPATAAGT
-222 AEAPT
+222 AAEPK

-236 TKFADLFKTA
+236 TKFADLFETA
-246 GANGGEAEFIKIS
+246 GANGGKAEYIKIS

-456 DSNDAQKAQPVAN
+456 DSNDAATAKPVADA
-469 SKEGTMAL
+469 KEGTMAL

-520 DTQNSDH
+520 DTQNSDQ
-527 QPAKP
+527 QPAKQ
-532 ELPATAQGSAE
+532 ELPATAQGTAE

-557 VASAFEKAAGEG
+557 VATAFEKAAGEG
-569 KNVEFIKIVHV
+569 KNVEFIKIVRV

-599 KATSKAP
+599 KVTGKAP

-621 VIDAGKPIS
+621 VISTKEPIT
-630 RAEAEEMAKAR
+630 RAQAEEMAKVR
-641 GGKLLTIDSADEAKF
+641 GGKLLTIDSAEEAQF
-656 IGEKLFGTLGEYD
+656 IGQKLFGSLGEYD

-674 AEAQGDT
+674 AEAKGDT
-681 AKAAQQEVLNGQ
+681 AKAAQQDVLNGQ
-693 LKNNG
+693 LAKNG

-746 ENYKAPLTLNGEPV
+746 ENYKAPLTLEGKPV

-814 AAITHPSAPASN
+814 ATITHPSAPASN

-839 EVQDSKAPAGG
+839 EVQDNKAPTGG

-893 SDANKGNTNP
+893 SDANKGNGNP
-903 GSQGAAAGGST
+903 GGQGAAAGGST
-914 GGAGAQGGPKPQ
+914 GGAGAQGGSKPQ

-1028 VFEGTTPDNKPEAV
+1028 VFEGTNSANKPEAV
-1042 KATGFAEGTLKVNGV
+1042 KATGFAAGALKVDGNVITDG
-1057 AINSGDKIAAADF
+1057 ALIKAADF

-1076 ASKGEGGSF
+1076 ASKGEGGTF

-1100 TEQTITINEAAA
+1100 TEQTITINEA
-1112 LVQAKPAPTY
+1112 P
-1122 DANKSVDVA
+1122 
-1131 HDETNA
+1131 
-1137 KIGKEV
+1137 
-1143 FEGTNSANKPEAV
+1143 
-1156 KATGFA
+1156 
-1162 EGTLKV
+1162 
-1168 NGVAINSGDKIA
+1168 
-1180 AADFDKVTWDA
+1180 
-1191 SKGEGGSFKFTPVQ
+1191 
-1205 ANGDALEGAT
+1205 
-1215 EQTITINEAA
+1215 

-1282 HGPDGQN
+1282 QGPDGEN
-1289 THASIMTLGEGET
+1289 THANIMTLGDGGS
-1302 ARNLTE
+1302 ARNLTA
-1308 GQFINKADFSKVQWD
+1308 GQFIDKADFSKVQWD
-1323 ASVDHGSGTYEVKFV
+1323 ASVDHGSGTYKVQFV
-1338 PVTAEH
+1338 PVTSDH
-1344 QDIAGAKTQTFTVKE
+1344 QEIAGAQTQTFTVKE
-1359 AAEQPDYSGETFKAV
+1359 AAEQPNYSGTTFSAE

-1385 AMFDGTNA
+1385 AMFDGSDA

-1401 ISEISPNNADAG
+1401 ITEISPSNAEAG

-1419 LVGDHEQDLK
+1419 LVGDHAQDLK
-1429 EDQSNPLSTVLRATD
+1429 VDDSHPENTVLSAAQ
-1444 FENLRWDTSHNEG
+1444 FENLRWDASHNG
-1457 GTFKFTALDGDM
+1457 GGSFKFTALDGDM
-1469 KPIDANVVHTV
+1469 KPIDSSVVHTV

-1529 HNQIS
+1529 HNQIN

>member
-201 QPKVDP
+201 QPKVDS
-207 TPVEDLTKPATAGGT
+207 TPVEDLSKPATAAGT
-222 AEAPT
+222 AAEPK

-236 TKFADLFKTA
+236 TKFADLFDTA
-246 GANGGEAEFIKIS
+246 GANGGKAEYIKIS

-285 IDAGKPITLAEAQTM
+285 IDAGKPITLAEAEAM
-300 AAKLG
+300 AKQLG
-305 GKLMSIDT
+305 GKLMSIDS

-382 RNGNNADGSG
+382 RNGNNEDGSG

-431 NKADA
+431 NKAEA

-469 SKEGTMAL
+469 SKEGTMTL

-498 PAQGGT
+498 PAPGGT

-520 DTQNSDH
+520 DNQNSDH
-527 QPAKP
+527 QPAKQ
-532 ELPATAQGSAE
+532 ELPATAQGTAE

-557 VASAFEKAAGEG
+557 VATAFEKAAGEG
-569 KNVEFIKIVHV
+569 KNVEFIKIVRV

-599 KATSKAP
+599 KVAGKAA
-606 DAPAPVKTVS
+606 DAPAPAGTKS
-616 TTAYE
+616 ITAYE
-621 VIDAGKPIS
+621 VIKTGEPIT
-630 RAEAEEMAKAR
+630 RAQAEEMAKAR
-641 GGKLLTIDSADEAKF
+641 GGKLLSIDNAEEAKF
-656 IGEKLFGTLGEYD
+656 IGENLFGTLGAYD

-674 AEAQGDT
+674 AEAKGDT
-681 AKAAQQEVLNGQ
+681 AKAAQQDVLNGQ
-693 LKNNG
+693 LAKNG

-728 YKAYDFSGE
+728 YKAYDFTGD

-814 AAITHPSAPASN
+814 ATITHPSAPASN

-839 EVQDSKAPAGG
+839 EVQEHKGPAADDGK
-850 EGPKGDQK
+850 KGDQQADK
-858 AGEGS
+858 GG

-876 TDGGNHKADT
+876 TDGGEHKADT

-914 GGAGAQGGPKPQ
+914 GGTGAQGGSKTQ
-926 EGGSDSKAGGTTQ
+926 DGGSDSKAGGTTQ
-939 DAGSQSQ
+939 DASSQSQ

-951 SKPAG
+951 S
-956 SDPQAGSPSGKP
+956 
-968 VAPGGQPS
+968 
-976 DAPSQP
+976 QP
-982 AGTPEAQTGGA
+982 AGTPEGQTGGA
-993 VNQPAQPPVKAA
+993 VNQPGQPPVKAA

-1028 VFEGTTPDNKPEAV
+1028 VFEGTNSANKPEAV

-1122 DANKSVDVA
+1122 DANKTVDVA
-1131 HDETNA
+1131 HDVTDT
-1137 KIGKEV
+1137 KIAKEV
-1143 FEGTNSANKPEAV
+1143 FEGTTPANKPEAV

-1205 ANGDALEGAT
+1205 ANGDALQGAT
-1215 EQTITINEAA
+1215 EQTITINEAAA
-1225 APVVNAEPKLGVYP
+1225 APVVNAEPKLGVYASEKSVVDVGRDAEP
-1239 TEAVKFDVAHDALKG
+1239 VKL
-1254 ALTKDSQT
+1254 DSKL
-1262 SPFAGTDAE
+1262 FAGTDPE
-1271 KAPDAVKIVSV
+1271 KTPDAVKITVV
-1282 HGPDGQN
+1282 HGPDNQPTNDGVLTYTVGGQK
-1289 THASIMTLGEGET
+1289 HS
-1302 ARNLTE
+1302 LTSGSFLDKANFDKVE
-1308 GQFINKADFSKVQWD
+1308 WDAKADANNAGTYKVQFKPVTADHKDIESATEHNFDVKEASGVPTYESSKMSFNVETHDGKQLVPEALFKGENAATAPLYVWIKGSTEQDGGSDGHVFMRLADGSNGGLGKDLTTNGTTDGAVISWSDLGKVQWD
-1323 ASVDHGSGTYEVKFV
+1323 AAHNNGST
-1338 PVTAEH
+1338 
-1344 QDIAGAKTQTFTVKE
+1344 
-1359 AAEQPDYSGETFKAV
+1359 
-1374 AEHNGDATFGK
+1374 
-1385 AMFDGTNA
+1385 
-1393 AKAPMFIR
+1393 IR
-1401 ISEISPNNADAG
+1401 FRP
-1413 DHRVLH
+1413 
-1419 LVGDHEQDLK
+1419 
-1429 EDQSNPLSTVLRATD
+1429 
-1444 FENLRWDTSHNEG
+1444 
-1457 GTFKFTALDGDM
+1457 LDGD
-1469 KPIDANVVHTV
+1469 KQEIGEWQTIR
-1480 TVTEKDAPLAINPQS
+1480 VTESSDNSQASGEERPLALDHVLNPQ
-1495 LFGASEGQ
+1495 GAGAQ
-1503 GPLTISAKSLAA
+1503 LKSLAA

-1529 HNQIS
+1529 HNQIT

>member
-173 NKPAEGA
+173 

-674 AEAQGDT
+674 AEAQGDS

>member
-1 MATQNRTTKPQ
+1 MANQNRTTKPQ

-113 GVVGVVAVAAA
+113 GVVGVAAVAAA

-129 SGGSS
+129 SGGSG

-339 AAARGESDKAAQQKV
+339 AAAKSDSDKAAQQKV

-361 NGAWLGKNAT
+361 NGAWLGKNTT

-382 RNGNNADGSG
+382 RNGNNADGDG

-431 NKADA
+431 NKAEA
-436 AKLAW
+436 GKLAW

-456 DSNDAQKAQPVAN
+456 DSNDSDKAKPVAGAEKH
-469 SKEGTMAL
+469 SMTL

-504 EVKPANDVPQ
+504 EVKPGNDAPQ
-514 ADKTGQ
+514 ADQNGQ
-520 DTQNSDH
+520 DNQNSDH

-532 ELPATAQGSAE
+532 ELPATAQGTAE
-543 APQVAANGETKLAN
+543 APQVAANGETQLAN

-569 KNVEFIKIVHV
+569 KNVEFIKIVKV
-580 DTSEGEAGTRI
+580 DTSEGDAGTRI

-599 KATSKAP
+599 KVAGKAA
-606 DAPAPVKTVS
+606 DAPAPAGTKS
-616 TTAYE
+616 ITAYE
-621 VIDAGKPIS
+621 VIKTEEPIT
-630 RAEAEEMAKAR
+630 RTQAEEMAKAR
-641 GGKLLTIDSADEAKF
+641 GGKLLSIDNAEEAKF

-669 SDESV
+669 SDASV
-674 AEAQGDT
+674 AEVQGGDS

-698 AWLGKDSTAG
+698 AWLGKDGTDG

-728 YKAYDFSGE
+728 YKAYDFTGD

-760 VDGTII
+760 VDGQII

-785 ITYVAVQSNEA
+785 ITYVAVQSNKPDA
-796 NAAKVEGAEE
+796 PNVEGAAA

-814 AAITHPSAPASN
+814 AAITHPTAPATA

-832 QGGAGTP
+832 QGGAGTH
-839 EVQDSKAPAGG
+839 EAQDNKGQAGG
-850 EGPKGDQK
+850 EDQK
-858 AGEGS
+858 APEGG
-863 NKAGDP
+863 NKTGNP
-869 PKGGEHG
+869 PKGEEHNANGGEHK
-876 TDGGNHKADT
+876 TDA

-893 SDANKGNTNP
+893 GDANKGNTNP
-903 GSQGAAAGGST
+903 SGQGTAASGST
-914 GGAGAQGGPKPQ
+914 GGADAQGGSKSQSGGTDAQGGSSKTQ
-926 EGGSDSKAGGTTQ
+926 EGGSDSKAGDTTQ
-939 DAGSQSQ
+939 NAGSQSQ

-956 SDPQAGSPSGKP
+956 
-968 VAPGGQPS
+968 
-976 DAPSQP
+976 
-982 AGTPEAQTGGA
+982 TPEGQTGGT
-993 VNQPAQPPVKAA
+993 VSQPDQPPVKAA
-1005 PSYEANKSVNVAH
+1005 PSYEPNKSVSVAH
-1018 DETNAKIGKE
+1018 DATDAKIAKE
-1028 VFEGTTPDNKPEAV
+1028 VFEGTNPANKPEAV
-1042 KATGFAEGTLKVNGV
+1042 KATGFAAGTLKVDGA
-1057 AINSGDKIAAADF
+1057 AITDGALIKAADF

-1085 KFTPVQANGDALQGA
+1085 KFTPVQANGDALAQGGA
-1100 TEQTITINEAAA
+1100 EQTITINEASAP
-1112 LVQAKPAPTY
+1112 VQAKPAPTY
-1122 DANKSVDVA
+1122 DANKTVDVA
-1131 HDETNA
+1131 HDVTDA
-1137 KIGKEV
+1137 KIAKEV
-1143 FEGTNSANKPEAV
+1143 FEGTTPANKPAAV
-1156 KATGFA
+1156 TVTGFTA
-1162 EGTLKV
+1162 GTLKV
-1168 NGVAINSGDKIA
+1168 NGQAINPGDKIA
-1180 AADFDKVTWDA
+1180 AENFDKVTWDA
-1191 SKGEGGSFKFTPVQ
+1191 SKGEGGTFKFTPVQ
-1205 ANGDALEGAT
+1205 ANGDALAQGGA
-1215 EQTITINEAA
+1215 EQTITINEAPA
-1225 APVVNAEPKLGVYP
+1225 APVVNAEPKLGEYASEKSVVNVGRDADP
-1239 TEAVKFDVAHDALKG
+1239 VKL
-1254 ALTKDSQT
+1254 DSKL
-1262 SPFAGTDAE
+1262 FAGTDPE
-1271 KAPDAVKIVSV
+1271 KAPDAVKITVV
-1282 HGPDGQN
+1282 HGPDNQPTNDGVLSYTVGGQK
-1289 THASIMTLGEGET
+1289 HS
-1302 ARNLTE
+1302 LTSGSFLDKANFDKVE
-1308 GQFINKADFSKVQWD
+1308 WDAKADAHNAGTYKVQFKPVTADHQEIASATEHNFDVKEASGVPTYESSKMTFNVDTHDGKQFVPEALFKGENSDTAPLYVWIKGSTEQDGGSDGHVFMRLADGSNGGLGKDLTTNGATSGEVISWSDLGKVQWD
-1323 ASVDHGSGTYEVKFV
+1323 A
-1338 PVTAEH
+1338 A
-1344 QDIAGAKTQTFTVKE
+1344 
-1359 AAEQPDYSGETFKAV
+1359 
-1374 AEHNGDATFGK
+1374 HN
-1385 AMFDGTNA
+1385 N
-1393 AKAPMFIR
+1393 
-1401 ISEISPNNADAG
+1401 
-1413 DHRVLH
+1413 
-1419 LVGDHEQDLK
+1419 
-1429 EDQSNPLSTVLRATD
+1429 
-1444 FENLRWDTSHNEG
+1444 G
-1457 GTFKFTALDGDM
+1457 GTIRFQPLDGD
-1469 KPIDANVVHTV
+1469 KQPIGQAQEIK
-1480 TVTEKDAPLAINPQS
+1480 VTESPATPQGSSETQTQESSGTQNLNPAAIFNPQ
-1495 LFGASEGQ
+1495 GAGAQ
-1503 GPLTISAKSLAA
+1503 LKSLAA
-1515 YTPAEPSSNLLDDL
+1515 YTQAEPSSNLLDDL
-1529 HNQIS
+1529 HNQIT

>member
-97 GAAGTAAAIS
+97 GAAGAAGTAAAIS

-180 KPTEPAK
+180 KPVDPAK
-187 EEEPAKQAD
+187 AEEPAKQAD
-196 SKPAD
+196 SKPAE

-222 AEAPT
+222 AEAAK

-236 TKFADLFKTA
+236 TKFADLFETA
-246 GANGGEAEFIKIS
+246 GANGGKAEYIKIS

-456 DSNDAQKAQPVAN
+456 DSNDAKAQPVAN
-469 SKEGTMAL
+469 AKEGTMAL

-485 PMTTPANPSAQDK
+485 PTTTPANPGAQDK

-504 EVKPANDVPQ
+504 EVKPGNDVPQ
-514 ADKTGQ
+514 ADQNGQ
-520 DTQNSDH
+520 NNPQDNQSSDH
-527 QPAKP
+527 QPAKQ
-532 ELPATAQGSAE
+532 ELPATAQGTAE

-557 VASAFEKAAGEG
+557 VASVFEKAAGEG
-569 KNVEFIKIVHV
+569 KNVEFIKIVRV
-580 DTSEGEAGTRI
+580 DTSEGDAGTRI

-599 KATSKAP
+599 KVAGKAA
-606 DAPAPVKTVS
+606 DAPAPAGTKS
-616 TTAYE
+616 ITAYE

-656 IGEKLFGTLGEYD
+656 IGENLFGMLGKYD

-693 LKNNG
+693 LSKNG

-718 NGNGTDLPKG
+718 NGNGTDLPKD
-728 YKAYDFSGE
+728 YKAYDFTGD
-737 KLSRFVIEI
+737 KLSHFVIEI
-746 ENYKAPLTLNGEPV
+746 ENYKAPLTLHGEPV
-760 VDGTII
+760 VDGQII

-796 NAAKVEGAEE
+796 NAAKVEGAAE

-814 AAITHPSAPASN
+814 AAITHPAAPASN

-839 EVQDSKAPAGG
+839 EAQEHKGPAADDGKKGEQQADKGG
-850 EGPKGDQK
+850 
-858 AGEGS
+858 

-869 PKGGEHG
+869 PKGGGHG
-876 TDGGNHKADT
+876 ADDGVHKADT

-893 SDANKGNTNP
+893 GDANKGNTDS
-903 GSQGAAAGGST
+903 GSSGT
-914 GGAGAQGGPKPQ
+914 GGAVVKPN
-926 EGGSDSKAGGTTQ
+926 
-939 DAGSQSQ
+939 
-946 GQTPP
+946 
-951 SKPAG
+951 PAG
-956 SDPQAGSPSGKP
+956 EQ
-968 VAPGGQPS
+968 QT
-976 DAPSQP
+976 
-982 AGTPEAQTGGA
+982 GTPEGQTGGT

-1005 PSYEANKSVNVAH
+1005 PSYEPNKSVSVAH
-1018 DETNAKIGKE
+1018 DATDAKIAKE
-1028 VFEGTTPDNKPEAV
+1028 VFEGTAPANKPEAV
-1042 KATGFAEGTLKVNGV
+1042 KATGFAAGTLKVNGV
-1057 AINSGDKIAAADF
+1057 AINSGDKIAAENF

-1100 TEQTITINEAAA
+1100 TEQTITVNEA
-1112 LVQAKPAPTY
+1112 PAP
-1122 DANKSVDVA
+1122 
-1131 HDETNA
+1131 
-1137 KIGKEV
+1137 
-1143 FEGTNSANKPEAV
+1143 
-1156 KATGFA
+1156 
-1162 EGTLKV
+1162 
-1168 NGVAINSGDKIA
+1168 
-1180 AADFDKVTWDA
+1180 
-1191 SKGEGGSFKFTPVQ
+1191 
-1205 ANGDALEGAT
+1205 
-1215 EQTITINEAA
+1215 
-1225 APVVNAEPKLGVYP
+1225 PVVNAEPKLGVYASEKSVVDVGRDADP
-1239 TEAVKFDVAHDALKG
+1239 VKL
-1254 ALTKDSQT
+1254 DSKL
-1262 SPFAGTDAE
+1262 FAGTDPE
-1271 KAPDAVKIVSV
+1271 KAPDAVKITVV
-1282 HGPDGQN
+1282 HGPDNQPTNDGVLTYTVGGQK
-1289 THASIMTLGEGET
+1289 HS
-1302 ARNLTE
+1302 LTSGSFLDKANFDKVE
-1308 GQFINKADFSKVQWD
+1308 WDAKADTHNAGTYKVQFKPVTADHQEIASATEHNFDVKEASGVPTYESSKMTFNVDTHDGKQFVPEALFKGENADTAPLYVWIKGSTEKDGGSDGHVFMRLADGSNNGLGKDLTTNGAESGTGEVISWSDLSKVQWD
-1323 ASVDHGSGTYEVKFV
+1323 A
-1338 PVTAEH
+1338 A
-1344 QDIAGAKTQTFTVKE
+1344 
-1359 AAEQPDYSGETFKAV
+1359 
-1374 AEHNGDATFGK
+1374 HN
-1385 AMFDGTNA
+1385 N
-1393 AKAPMFIR
+1393 
-1401 ISEISPNNADAG
+1401 
-1413 DHRVLH
+1413 
-1419 LVGDHEQDLK
+1419 
-1429 EDQSNPLSTVLRATD
+1429 
-1444 FENLRWDTSHNEG
+1444 G
-1457 GTFKFTALDGDM
+1457 GTIRFRPLDGD
-1469 KPIDANVVHTV
+1469 KKEIGDWQEIKVI
-1480 TVTEKDAPLAINPQS
+1480 EAPEAQALGATDVLTPQ
-1495 LFGASEGQ
+1495 GAGAQ
-1503 GPLTISAKSLAA
+1503 LKSLAH
-1515 YTPAEPSSNLLDDL
+1515 TPAEPSSNLLDDL

>member
-89 AVAEAGAA
+89 AVAEAGAAGAA

-382 RNGNNADGSG
+382 RNGNNEDGSG

-456 DSNDAQKAQPVAN
+456 DSNDSDKAKPVADA
-469 SKEGTMAL
+469 KAGTMTL

-504 EVKPANDVPQ
+504 EVKPASDVPQ

-591 FREVETTS
+591 FRNVETTS
-599 KATSKAP
+599 KATGKAP

-641 GGKLLTIDSADEAKF
+641 GGKLLTIDSAEEAKF
-656 IGEKLFGTLGEYD
+656 IGENLFGTLGAYD

-693 LKNNG
+693 LAKNG

-718 NGNGTDLPKG
+718 NGNGTDLPRG
-728 YKAYDFSGE
+728 YKAYDFTGE
-737 KLSRFVIEI
+737 KLSHFVIEI

-760 VDGTII
+760 VDGQII

-814 AAITHPSAPASN
+814 ATITHPAAPATN

-839 EVQDSKAPAGG
+839 EAQEHKGPAADDGKKGEQQADKGG
-850 EGPKGDQK
+850 
-858 AGEGS
+858 

-893 SDANKGNTNP
+893 GDANKGNTDS
-903 GSQGAAAGGST
+903 GSSGT
-914 GGAGAQGGPKPQ
+914 GGAVAKPN
-926 EGGSDSKAGGTTQ
+926 
-939 DAGSQSQ
+939 
-946 GQTPP
+946 
-951 SKPAG
+951 
-956 SDPQAGSPSGKP
+956 
-968 VAPGGQPS
+968 
-976 DAPSQP
+976 P
-982 AGTPEAQTGGA
+982 AGTPEGHQGGNPGQVDGQA
-993 VNQPAQPPVKAA
+993 NPSAPAKAA

-1018 DETNAKIGKE
+1018 DVTDAKIAKE
-1028 VFEGTTPDNKPEAV
+1028 VFEGTNPANKPEAV
-1042 KATGFAEGTLKVNGV
+1042 KATGFAAGALKVNGNVITDGALIKAADFDKVTWDASKGEGGSFKFTPVQANGDALAQGGAEQTITINEASAPVQAKPAPTYDANKTVDV
-1057 AINSGDKIAAADF
+1057 AHDATDAKIAKEVFEGTAPANKPEAVKATGFAAGALKVDGAAITDGALIKAADF

-1100 TEQTITINEAAA
+1100 TEQTITINEA
-1112 LVQAKPAPTY
+1112 P
-1122 DANKSVDVA
+1122 
-1131 HDETNA
+1131 
-1137 KIGKEV
+1137 
-1143 FEGTNSANKPEAV
+1143 
-1156 KATGFA
+1156 
-1162 EGTLKV
+1162 
-1168 NGVAINSGDKIA
+1168 
-1180 AADFDKVTWDA
+1180 
-1191 SKGEGGSFKFTPVQ
+1191 
-1205 ANGDALEGAT
+1205 
-1215 EQTITINEAA
+1215 A
-1225 APVVNAEPKLGVYP
+1225 APVVNTEPKVGVYS
-1239 TEAVKFDVAHDALKG
+1239 TEAVKFDVAHDAAKS

-1262 SPFAGTDAE
+1262 SPFAGTNAE

-1289 THASIMTLGEGET
+1289 THANIMTLGDGET
-1302 ARNLTE
+1302 ARNLGE
-1308 GQFINKADFSKVQWD
+1308 GQFIDKADFSKVQWD
-1323 ASVDHGSGTYEVKFV
+1323 ASVDHGSGTYKVQFV
-1338 PVTAEH
+1338 PVTSDH
-1344 QDIAGAKTQTFTVKE
+1344 KDIANAQTQTFTVKE
-1359 AAEQPDYSGETFKAV
+1359 AAEQPDYSGTTFSAE

-1385 AMFDGTNA
+1385 AMFDGTDA

-1401 ISEISPNNADAG
+1401 ITEISPSKADAG
-1413 DHRVLH
+1413 DKALYLANKPSVELT
-1419 LVGDHEQDLK
+1419 VDEQ
-1429 EDQSNPLSTVLRATD
+1429 NPGKTVLAQSD
-1444 FENLRWDTSHNEG
+1444 FEHLRWNAAHNEG
-1457 GTFKFTALDGDM
+1457 GTFKFTVLDGDM
-1469 KPIDANVVHTV
+1469 KPIDPSVVHTV
-1480 TVTEKDAPLAINPQS
+1480 TVTEKGNAAPLAISHQS

-1503 GPLTISAKSLAA
+1503 GQLTTSVKSLAH
-1515 YTPAEPSSNLLDDL
+1515 TPAEPSSNLLDDL
-1529 HNQIS
+1529 HNQIT

>member
-63 TAEGSVA
+63 AAEGSVA

-134 SQPIAQNNTQQAA
+134 SQPIAQNNTQQAT

-187 EEEPAKQAD
+187 AEEPAKQAD

-222 AEAPT
+222 AEAPK

-236 TKFADLFKTA
+236 TKFADLFDTA
-246 GANGGEAEFIKIS
+246 GANGGKAEYIKIS

-285 IDAGKPITLAEAQTM
+285 IDAGKPITLAEAEAM
-300 AAKLG
+300 AKQLG
-305 GKLMSIDT
+305 GKLMSIDS

-431 NKADA
+431 NKDDA

-456 DSNDAQKAQPVAN
+456 DSNDAATAKPVADA
-469 SKEGTMAL
+469 KAGTMTL

-599 KATSKAP
+599 KATGKAP

-621 VIDAGKPIS
+621 VIKTGEPIT
-630 RAEAEEMAKAR
+630 RAQAEEMAKAR
-641 GGKLLTIDSADEAKF
+641 GGKLLSIDSADEAKF
-656 IGEKLFGTLGEYD
+656 IGEKLFGSLGEYD

-693 LKNNG
+693 LAKYG

-728 YKAYDFSGE
+728 YKAYDFTGD

-746 ENYKAPLTLNGEPV
+746 ENYKAPLTLEGKPV
-760 VDGTII
+760 VDGQII

-806 KTLTVSES
+806 KTLTVTES
-814 AAITHPSAPASN
+814 ATITHPSAPASN

-839 EVQDSKAPAGG
+839 EVQDNKTPTGG
-850 EGPKGDQK
+850 EGHKGDQQADK
-858 AGEGS
+858 GG

-893 SDANKGNTNP
+893 GDSNKGNGNP
-903 GSQGAAAGGST
+903 GGQGAAAGGST
-914 GGAGAQGGPKPQ
+914 GATGAQGGSKPQ

-939 DAGSQSQ
+939 DASSQSQ

-1028 VFEGTTPDNKPEAV
+1028 VFEGTNSANKPEAV
-1042 KATGFAEGTLKVNGV
+1042 KATGFAAGALKVDGNVITDG
-1057 AINSGDKIAAADF
+1057 ALIKAADF

-1122 DANKSVDVA
+1122 EANKSVSVA

-1143 FEGTNSANKPEAV
+1143 FEGTTPDNKPEAV

-1162 EGTLKV
+1162 QGTLKV
-1168 NGVAINSGDKIA
+1168 NGVAISDGDKIA
-1180 AADFDKVTWDA
+1180 AENFDKVTWDA

-1205 ANGDALEGAT
+1205 ANGDALQGAT
-1215 EQTITINEAA
+1215 EQTITINEAP

-1262 SPFAGTDAE
+1262 SPFAGTNAE

-1282 HGPDGQN
+1282 HGPDGQP
-1289 THASIMTLGEGET
+1289 TAAEIMTLGDGGT
-1302 ARNLTE
+1302 ARNLVA
-1308 GQFINKADFSKVQWD
+1308 GQFIDKADFSNVQWN
-1323 ASVDHGSGTYEVKFV
+1323 ASVDHGSGTYKVQFV
-1338 PVTAEH
+1338 PVTSDH
-1344 QDIAGAKTQTFTVKE
+1344 QEIAGAQTQTFTVKE
-1359 AAEQPDYSGETFKAV
+1359 AAEQPNYSGTTFSAE

-1385 AMFDGTNA
+1385 AMFDGSDA

-1401 ISEISPNNADAG
+1401 ITEISPSNAEAG

-1419 LVGDHEQDLK
+1419 LVGDHAQDLK
-1429 EDQSNPLSTVLRATD
+1429 VDDSHPENTVLSAAQ
-1444 FENLRWDTSHNEG
+1444 FENLRWDASHNG
-1457 GTFKFTALDGDM
+1457 GGSFKFTALDGDM
-1469 KPIDANVVHTV
+1469 KPIDSSVVHTV

-1529 HNQIS
+1529 HNQIN